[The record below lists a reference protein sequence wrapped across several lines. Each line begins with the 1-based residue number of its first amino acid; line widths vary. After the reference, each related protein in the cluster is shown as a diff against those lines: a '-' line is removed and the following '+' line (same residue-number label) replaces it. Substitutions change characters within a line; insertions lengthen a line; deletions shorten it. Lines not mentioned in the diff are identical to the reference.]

1 MTKSLS
7 YFRLPEI
14 MKVAPEGHDKKKKL
28 TKTINAMLSKVQPNA
43 LFPPLHT
50 QLHPLIPTK
59 KVLLLTFTFDF
70 ALLKKSLIPFG
81 DC

>member
-1 MTKSLS
+1 
-7 YFRLPEI
+7 
-14 MKVAPEGHDKKKKL
+14 
-28 TKTINAMLSKVQPNA
+28 MLSKVQPNA